1 MDFTQAMA
9 QVQKNKED
17 QNTSTFGDVV
27 DLAQQGALQT
37 ISGVA
42 NFVGAEDTA
51 RSLDKWANE
60 QYDTLTPEMQEAMAK
75 DIVNDDMSFG
85 EGAKDWRT
93 WLGNAS
99 NVLGGMA
106 VTMIPGGAAGKAAS
120 LAGSGVKLAQGAN
133 VGTNALLNLA
143 AGNGGQGFN
152 VQKDVENLDFN
163 ALMKSPKF
171 RQYVV
176 EESDNGVSDE
186 EALNNARERL
196 AGEIGDSIK
205 SDFTLGAVNLIAETV
220 GDQAFGKL
228 LKGSIGKTI
237 KGAIGKGMLTEGGTE
252 AIQGG
257 TEQYRSNVNKNEVMG
272 VEGDNMEGVGAN
284 ALESGLLGAVVG
296 GGAGA
301 PGGVAGRMR
310 RRGFENKIESVINS
324 DVVGQL
330 RGAGKTDAEIETML
344 KSKIEDKALSMGFDA
359 NESQALA
366 HQAVAAAFGTAPPA
380 AERHATEDQAEAV
393 AQTQQRPEGAERR
406 DQMTQEARQARQQE
420 DNTWSQQNGYPDPR
434 DFGLTQEDAELL
446 IDPPPIL
453 TTASGKINPK
463 APKELKQAYQI
474 AMGRRGAQDY
484 INTVFNNSQPQRE
497 AYNQSFQQ
505 QQPEPVVSQPDML
518 EQTQQPQP
526 EAQQPAQ
533 APETSDD
540 HAQLANII
548 QKGELGFA
556 EQKAE
561 QDDSF
566 KQGLLQAFEYSPS
579 AVLQIAELR
588 RNGKMN
594 EEQAISALQRVINS
608 VELNVPDQLQPTEQE
623 TQLRNQQAQQL
634 NAQQQMENRGQ
645 REGGFQPNV
654 EETPE
659 FQRNQ
664 ARLLQGM
671 QERAQTKGAAGG
683 PQFNGERDVSPLAT
697 GIEDQYQ
704 SDAPQV
710 EFDRWSDVQPEDV
723 NRDERFTQ
731 QANEYDLNPEPEQQ
745 ERYRE
750 AFTVAQEP
758 ATASQPEQRQPKR
771 NKRQEKKAAKQ
782 EAEAAKQLQERI
794 DQEQQTQR
802 ESEAPVY
809 QTPGLSQRTEIA
821 RQFGKAQAE
830 QAVKKRQKV
839 NRKRVT
845 KEKDRDD
852 TQTRKE
858 NSQKLFT
865 AVEKQV
871 DMSRFDSFEQALFS
885 LPESERKQIIDSVL
899 GEDADVLKSL
909 DVYRLN
915 DWTKEASQKSAMPYQ
930 KVLRRGRELIANK
943 PKNSSKTDWT
953 KRVNKVMD
961 DNRND
966 IKAANEA
973 LDHIIKRAY
982 EAPELKKLNNQ
993 GKVIDDLKASLAPE
1007 KTKPKT
1013 LKPKKLGDDVPGVT
1027 LQGTVNDRR
1036 VYPNDEN
1043 GEPFGTYFKVVKDTD
1058 NKQFVIY
1065 DITGDVRNRIGYGRG
1080 FPLATA
1086 VDETNSKISDY
1097 ADIVRKAQSRISD
1110 NDKSNQT
1117 AERKTFNK
1125 RWDELG
1131 TKERRDLVE
1140 SAMPDSSPKLKTAL
1154 SRSTGESLELVEYN
1168 KLEAKM
1174 AKADNEAAKSLT
1186 DDELNKVKQEIAEA
1200 KQAYDAADNQLGW
1213 DRATARLKR
1222 LYKLQDGNGT
1232 ADDLKWIRAEIEAGE
1247 RGVTTPEKA
1256 QDVNQPIAKERF
1268 AKAKT
1273 GKSDNPRYQAW
1284 LDTLDQDELDAISSN
1299 ADYMSFITQRK
1310 GEFFKSKNMSERD
1323 LTPDLQVE
1331 FDKFIRDYAD
1341 NNLSDRVQAERAN
1354 TGDSLDADNLNDDE
1368 LRQLD
1373 RELPKNSLDRS
1384 KALMSKGYTAIE
1396 ASRVKRRI
1404 TDLKGTTPTQPERDG
1419 GAARNFEAAQ
1429 AKARGVNPNS
1439 LKSKKPA
1446 LKTVPAATGRKIKGK
1461 LSKIA
1466 TAEKKV
1472 DAADEN
1478 FTKVK
1483 ALNST
1488 ERSGADMSNPKVKAA
1503 QQRVMTAEKASKDAY
1518 DELGEVWKGF
1528 KAADGTKE
1536 QWDKFV
1542 EDQQG
1547 HLETNSWDDLQMDF
1561 GEEEPAK
1568 RSYESLREQL
1578 DGAKTP
1584 KDFDDLYDAYNA
1596 ALKADEITEDQY
1608 AKLDNGRL
1616 LRMRQAG
1623 LSGLQS
1629 NRYNFGVARKYLIDN
1644 VGTPNGVDDVRYIAS
1659 MDAVRDELKKRGV
1672 SNKVIDDIY
1681 TNLDNRH
1688 VSSRQRAL
1696 KMIADIVDEKPTP
1709 PDGGGSKP
1717 KAKNPPAEATSTTKA
1732 KKGRTRPSG
1741 ARNYLKAISS
1751 FTDGE
1756 YSQAEAIEL
1765 IDQFIEDKPEL
1776 EAEFNGYRK
1785 NDIGTLFA
1793 RLGQYIDTTLR
1804 KDALVRRAVDNIGSQ
1819 FSAIKSTSGMFVVNS
1834 PEKIRAELAA
1844 MSESDYNELAAKR
1857 VQKRKEQEA
1866 EAERKKKA
1874 LDNPQTLD
1882 DYQAYARANGG
1893 TIDAFDNDQ
1902 LAEFDRLYTE
1912 NQVERREAQEAREL
1926 ERKAEV
1932 KAVETDGSIE
1942 LSKIDVLNEA
1952 KGEQRY
1958 GAAFS
1963 EVDSDTFNN
1972 MRAKAKQLGGWYAR
1986 AYKPKNLPARFDF
1999 KTESARDDFLSV
2011 MGGMNVDQS
2020 KRVQEKAQEKTQ
2032 TKQEKQVEGLRQ
2044 KAAGL
2049 QAKAD
2054 ESNNADRLTN
2064 TARRASFAASAAAK
2078 ADRQEA
2084 QANIL
2089 NKIADGVASGKFK
2102 LLGNLTDIS
2111 QLEELTN
2118 IMNRVKWDMPE
2129 DMREKYAYRDQSGNW
2144 HLKPE
2149 TKFNDVA
2156 RFVKFPAPQSTPQSL
2171 EYIANEIENLDG
2183 FKMTAK
2189 SIRSNIKGMGENDRV
2204 NLNGARW
2211 EKVVDKLRKLA
2222 RAKNLN
2228 IYRAEHINELFKSQD
2243 RLTRMG
2249 ITGDITLRHALR
2261 EYEQA
2266 NAGKMTTRKEKTR
2279 LQKLTDKIQDIVRG
2293 NRNAFNDFFPTPEEE
2308 AKQVVDLAEIESGMR
2323 VLEPSAGMG
2332 HIADQIAAFNGVD
2345 LDVGELAHTLSE
2357 MLEEKGHNVVA
2368 GDFLEYHAGEI
2379 YDRIVMNPPFSNDAD
2394 IHHINH
2400 ALSMLKDGGRLVAI
2414 TSSMAGDRGNTTNKN
2429 FRQYLDEVGAEE
2441 IPLEAGTFN
2450 KSLNPTNV
2458 ATKIIVIDKP
2468 ANVDYDDIRF
2478 SKTSEVEAK
2487 PARGMRTEL
2496 VADAAQNWINDYD
2509 GLKGVNVTVV
2519 PTMEDLYDLVETED
2533 NAQLKGAWLSGD
2545 NRVVLVA
2552 ENLTNAAD
2560 VRKTLRHELIAHNGL
2575 YGNLSNEQQDKL
2587 TKQVNSLRSSKA
2599 LKQIFADVDKA
2610 YKTAPENVKA
2620 EEVIARIAENEQSAI
2635 QRFADR
2641 VMTWVMGAL
2650 RRSGIINQETV
2661 SLAEIRTMLNNVDKN
2676 LRKPNGKTTL
2686 SNVVRFSKIVSDM
2699 DEDTASQG
2707 DPTLSVA
2714 DALAADN
2721 ERFYQQMLGK
2731 VKNGF
2736 TSKLFDSMKNGGW
2749 SLLNLRQ
2756 VAEVGRRRV
2765 GQEVGNIL
2773 DSYVKNKDLFTTR
2786 KSELIEKVH
2795 KQAEALNKFR
2805 RDEPEQAEKTFS
2817 LLHDATLADVDPSQ
2831 EYVDQTPEKKEL
2843 LKTLQRLY
2851 QEYGGSQNKRGQEVS
2866 DEMKAIKKDIKNEP
2880 QLRIKHAA
2888 LREQFLNLSPEGQKT
2903 FNDVRDHYISQREE
2917 MDKALENRIAELAMA
2932 GSMKAGENTY
2942 HRYMMEK
2949 ARLGFYVP
2957 LSRFGTYWL
2966 DVMDTNG
2973 ERRFQMYETE
2983 SEMKADAKK
2992 LESAGYK
2999 FQNDREADLGTG
3011 QIRMGAKLNESRGLS
3026 GASASFVSDV
3036 VKSISGAQTND
3047 KVKAQ
3052 LTDEIYQMY
3061 LQTMPDRSI
3070 RRAFIHRKGVAGYT
3084 EDAARVLADQGVK
3097 QANQQAKLETEKQ
3110 FSDLI
3115 DHLKTATGKSNNVSA
3130 GRLYNEMLQRH
3141 DWMLNPQRAA
3151 WAQKLTGFG
3160 FFWQIGIS
3168 PASAMLNLGQNWQ
3181 VALPIIGAKYGFK
3194 GTAAE
3199 MSKLSAQWAKTFAAK
3214 KKGAGLRGEIDT
3226 TNGILGDVL
3235 NEEERAALRHAIKI
3249 GAIDVT
3255 QMADLT
3261 GMAEQDSKNYTGKM
3275 AKVSQ
3280 FIGAP
3285 FHWAEVM
3292 NREVAFLTAYRM
3304 AKAGGSSKQESLEYA
3319 TKATWDSHFDYSSRN
3334 RARFMQ
3340 GDVAAVALQFRQYSQ
3355 NMTYYLFRNFFDA
3368 IKGADAET
3376 KRQARR
3382 QLAGTFGVTFAIGG
3396 LNALPIATLAAIANV
3411 AYALAGDDD
3420 EPWDA
3425 ETEFKGA
3432 LADAFGEDI
3441 GKHIYYGTMPSV
3453 SSRINIDLLRMWVQE
3468 SDTQDAT
3475 SWLEN
3480 MSQQA
3485 MGASFGTAMS
3495 FARGANYFSEG
3506 QYLRAA
3512 EASTPKWIKDVLR
3525 TARYASEGGT
3535 VTNRNGE
3542 VMIGDVDPLEYAGQ
3556 LLGFTPSRLVMTYD
3570 RNSALK
3576 GYEKKATRRRTSL
3589 LNAYWLATRTN
3600 DKEGQRS
3607 VLSKIQAY
3615 NKSEWGRARPITAK
3629 VIRQS
3634 VKGHRK
3640 MMEKSVG
3647 GAHYNGKYLK
3657 LLQEQQYW

>member
-37 ISGVA
+37 VSGVA

-51 RSLDKWANE
+51 RSLDQWANE
-60 QYDTLTPEMQEAMAK
+60 QYDTLTPEMKSAMAK

-93 WLGNAS
+93 WLGTAS

-106 VTMIPGGAAGKAAS
+106 VTMVPGGAAGKAAS
-120 LAGSGVKLAQGAN
+120 LAGAGTKLAQGAG

-152 VQKDVENLDFN
+152 VQKDVENLDFD
-163 ALMKSPKF
+163 ALMESPKF

-176 EESDNGVSDE
+176 EESDNGASDD

-196 AGEIGDSIK
+196 AGEIGDSVK

-257 TEQYRSNVNKNEVMG
+257 TEQYRSNVNQNEVMG

-284 ALESGLLGAVVG
+284 ALESGLVGAVVG

-310 RRGFENKIESVINS
+310 RRNFENKIESVINS
-324 DVVGQL
+324 EAVGQL

-380 AERHATEDQAEAV
+380 AERHATEDQAEAA
-393 AQTQQRPEGAERR
+393 AQPQQRPEGAERR
-406 DQMTQEARQARQQE
+406 DQMTQDARQARQQE
-420 DNTWSQQNGYPDPR
+420 DNSWSQQNGYPDPR

-446 IDPPPIL
+446 IDPPANL
-453 TTASGKINPK
+453 MTASGKINPK

-497 AYNQSFQQ
+497 AYNQSFQP

-533 APETSDD
+533 APETSED
-540 HAQLANII
+540 HAQLASVI
-548 QKGELGFA
+548 QKGDLGFA

-608 VELNVPDQLQPTEQE
+608 VELNVPDQLNPSEQE
-623 TQLRNQQAQQL
+623 TQLRNQQAQER
-634 NAQQQMENRGQ
+634 NAQQQLENRGQ
-645 REGGFQPNV
+645 REQGFQPNV

-671 QERAQTKGAAGG
+671 QQRAQTKGAAGG

-710 EFDRWSDVQPEDV
+710 EFDRWSEVQPGDV

-731 QANEYDLNPEPEQQ
+731 DANEYELNPEPEQQ
-745 ERYRE
+745 ER
-750 AFTVAQEP
+750 
-758 ATASQPEQRQPKR
+758 RQPKR
-771 NKRQEKKAAKQ
+771 EPIAQEPLKTPQDWVEQYRGQSAGVLKQPKEKGSARQQKKTEKRKKAEILKRLGVSPEDAQ
-782 EAEAAKQLQERI
+782 EAEAAVSEV
-794 DQEQQTQR
+794 TQ
-802 ESEAPVY
+802 
-809 QTPGLSQRTEIA
+809 
-821 RQFGKAQAE
+821 QFGE
-830 QAVKKRQKV
+830 VKNTPFALALAARAD
-839 NRKRVT
+839 T
-845 KEKDRDD
+845 KEGIPRANRVRHFIIGQGKKLINPEAQRRNNSRAFGVFVAERSKGNKDLSM
-852 TQTRKE
+852 E
-858 NSQKLFT
+858 MAWL
-865 AVEKQV
+865 
-871 DMSRFDSFEQALFS
+871 DMSREDRQALTSGIFPDGNVDPS
-885 LPESERKQIIDSVL
+885 NIIDEISYNDAMQAYDNAREANERADQKARRKQS
-899 GEDADVLKSL
+899 EAE
-909 DVYRLN
+909 RLPRQQIN
-915 DWTKEASQKSAMPYQ
+915 DRAKELSKKPPKTHSSAEW
-930 KVLRRGRELIANK
+930 KA
-943 PKNSSKTDWT
+943 
-953 KRVNKVMD
+953 RVNKVVE
-961 DNRND
+961 DNNND
-966 IKAANEA
+966 LDATNEA
-973 LDHIIKRAY
+973 LDQMIKRAY
-982 EAPELKKLNNQ
+982 SGQEVQKLNNQ
-993 GKVIDDLKASLAPE
+993 GKNIDELKASVKPQ
-1007 KTKPKT
+1007 KPKT

-1036 VYPNDEN
+1036 VYPNDEK
-1043 GEPFGTYFKVVKDTD
+1043 GEPLGAYFKVVKDAE
-1058 NKQFVIY
+1058 NKEFVIY
-1065 DITGDVRNRIGYGRG
+1065 DISGDVRNRIGYGRG
-1080 FPLATA
+1080 YPLATA
-1086 VDETNSKISDY
+1086 VDEANSKMSDY

-1110 NDKSNQT
+1110 NDKSNQS
-1117 AERKTFNK
+1117 AERKAFNK

-1131 TKERRDLVE
+1131 TKERRDLIE
-1140 SAMPDSSPKLKTAL
+1140 SAMPDNSPKLKTAL
-1154 SRSTGESLELVEYN
+1154 SRSTGENLELVEYN
-1168 KLEAKM
+1168 KLEAQM
-1174 AKADNEAAKSLT
+1174 AGADNAAERENQAARDKWANENFIDRDDGMTAKEWNDAIDEGLNDTLSTQVENSNMDNPEDVSLLNDHLDLMESLGAPVSSDNEMDVARIRKAEKSAPQ
-1186 DDELNKVKQEIAEA
+1186 KA
-1200 KQAYDAADNQLGW
+1200 KQPEKTKLGAAEQKQITFIDQELPYIESELENADRFNKRRLEEDRDYYTQARSMLQSGMSLDEVKNKLNSYKNAGGVAQLRPALNEEEQAGLESEIKDAKKGFEASKDLLGR
-1213 DRATARLKR
+1213 DRATARLGR
-1222 LYKLQDGNGT
+1222 LYKIRDGGGT
-1232 ADDLKWIRAEIEAGE
+1232 ASDLKWLRSELETE
-1247 RGVTTPEKA
+1247 RRGATSPEKA
-1256 QDVNQPIAKERF
+1256 QEVKQPVAKERF

-1273 GKSDNPRYQAW
+1273 GKSDNARYQAW
-1284 LDTLDQDELDAISSN
+1284 LDTLDQDELEEISSN

-1310 GEFFKSKNMSERD
+1310 GEFFKSKNMSERE

-1331 FDKFIRDYAD
+1331 FDKFIRDYA
-1341 NNLSDRVQAERAN
+1341 NKNLS
-1354 TGDSLDADNLNDDE
+1354 
-1368 LRQLD
+1368 
-1373 RELPKNSLDRS
+1373 
-1384 KALMSKGYTAIE
+1384 
-1396 ASRVKRRI
+1396 SR
-1404 TDLKGTTPTQPERDG
+1404 LKT
-1419 GAARNFEAAQ
+1419 
-1429 AKARGVNPNS
+1429 
-1439 LKSKKPA
+1439 KKPA
-1446 LKTVPAATGRKIKGK
+1446 IKTVPAATGRKIKGK

-1483 ALNST
+1483 SLNST
-1488 ERSGADMSNPKVKAA
+1488 ERSGADMSNPRVKAA

-1528 KAADGTKE
+1528 KAAGGTKE
-1536 QWDKFV
+1536 QWDKFI

-1561 GEEEPAK
+1561 GE
-1568 RSYESLREQL
+1568 
-1578 DGAKTP
+1578 
-1584 KDFDDLYDAYNA
+1584 DD
-1596 ALKADEITEDQY
+1596 
-1608 AKLDNGRL
+1608 
-1616 LRMRQAG
+1616 
-1623 LSGLQS
+1623 
-1629 NRYNFGVARKYLIDN
+1629 
-1644 VGTPNGVDDVRYIAS
+1644 
-1659 MDAVRDELKKRGV
+1659 
-1672 SNKVIDDIY
+1672 
-1681 TNLDNRH
+1681 
-1688 VSSRQRAL
+1688 
-1696 KMIADIVDEKPTP
+1696 PTP
-1709 PDGGGSKP
+1709 PTPPKGSKP
-1717 KAKNPPAEATSTTKA
+1717 KAEKPAAEATSTTKA

-1785 NDIGTLFA
+1785 NDIGNLFS
-1793 RLGQYIDTTLR
+1793 RLGQFIDVTLR
-1804 KDALVRRAVDNIGSQ
+1804 KDALVRRAVDSIGSQ
-1819 FSAIKSTSGMFVVNS
+1819 FSAIKSTGGMFVVNS

-1844 MSESDYNELAAKR
+1844 MSESEYNELAANR
-1857 VQKRKEQEA
+1857 VQKRKDQEA

-1963 EVDSDTFNN
+1963 EVDSDTFNS

-2020 KRVQEKAQEKTQ
+2020 ERVQEKAQEKTQ

-2054 ESNNADRLTN
+2054 ESNNADRQTN

-2129 DMREKYAYRDQSGNW
+2129 EMREKYAYRDQSGNW

-2156 RFVKFPAPQSTPQSL
+2156 RFIRFPAPQSTPQSL
-2171 EYIANEIENLDG
+2171 EYIANEIEGIDG

-2211 EKVVDKLRKLA
+2211 DKVVEKLRKLA

-2279 LQKLTDKIQDIVRG
+2279 LQQLTEKIEDIVRG
-2293 NRNAFNDFFPTPEEE
+2293 NRNAFNDFFPTPDEE

-2323 VLEPSAGMG
+2323 VLEPNAGMG
-2332 HIADQIAAFNGVD
+2332 HIADQIAALNGVD

-2441 IPLEAGTFN
+2441 IPLAAGTFT

-2468 ANVDYDDIRF
+2468 ADVDYDDIRF

-2519 PTMEDLYDLVETED
+2519 PTMEDLYNLVETED
-2533 NAQLKGAWLSGD
+2533 NAPVKGAWLSGD

-2575 YGNLSNEQQDKL
+2575 YGNLSNAQQDKL
-2587 TKQVNSLRSSKA
+2587 TKQLNSLRGTKA

-2635 QRFADR
+2635 SRFADR

-2650 RRSGIINQETV
+2650 RRSGIIGQETV
-2661 SLAEIRTMLNNVDKN
+2661 SLSEIRTMLNNVDKN

-2686 SNVVRFSKIVSDM
+2686 SNVVRFSKVVSDM
-2699 DEDTASQG
+2699 DEDAASQG

-2736 TSKLFDSMKNGGW
+2736 TSKIFDSMKNGGW

-2756 VAEVGRRRV
+2756 MAEVGRRRV

-2773 DSYVKNKDLFTTR
+2773 DSYVENKDLFTTR

-2831 EYVDQTPEKKEL
+2831 EYVDQTQQKKEL

-2851 QEYGGSQNKRGQEVS
+2851 QEYGGSQSKRGQEVS

-2880 QLRIKHAA
+2880 KLRVKHAA
-2888 LREQFLNLSPEGQKT
+2888 LREQFMKISPEGQKT

-2932 GSMKAGENTY
+2932 GSMKSGENTF

-2966 DVMDTNG
+2966 DVMDANG

-2983 SEMKADAKK
+2983 SEMKADATK

-2999 FQNDREADLGTG
+2999 FQNNRETDLGAG
-3011 QIRMGAKLNESRGLS
+3011 QMRMGAKLNESRGLS
-3026 GASASFVSDV
+3026 GASASFISDV

-3047 KVKAQ
+3047 KVKEQ

-3110 FSDLI
+3110 FSDLV
-3115 DHLKTATGKSNNVSA
+3115 DNLKIATDKSNNVSA

-3160 FFWQIGIS
+3160 FLWQIGIS

-3199 MSKLSAQWAKTFAAK
+3199 MTKLSAQWAKTFAAK
-3214 KKGAGLRGEIDT
+3214 KKVAGMRGEIDT
-3226 TNGILGDVL
+3226 TNGILGDIL
-3235 NEEERAALRHAIKI
+3235 NDEERKALRHAINI

-3280 FIGAP
+3280 LIGAP

-3304 AKAGGSSKQESLEYA
+3304 AKAGGASKQESLDYA

-3368 IKGADAET
+3368 LKGVDAET

-3396 LNALPIATLAAIANV
+3396 LNALPVATLAAIANV
-3411 AYALAGDDD
+3411 AYALAGDDN

-3432 LADAFGEDI
+3432 LADMFGDEI

-3495 FARGANYFSEG
+3495 FARAVNYLGEG

-3542 VMIGDVDPLEYAGQ
+3542 VLIGDVDPLEYTGQ

-3576 GYEKKATRRRTSL
+3576 GYEKEASRRRSSL
-3589 LNAYWLATRTN
+3589 MNAYWLATRTN
-3600 DKEGQRS
+3600 DKDGQRAA
-3607 VLSKIQAY
+3607 LRKIQIY
-3615 NKSEWGRARPITAK
+3615 NQSTWGRARPITAK
-3629 VIRQS
+3629 VIQQS
-3634 VKGHRK
+3634 VKQHKR
-3640 MMEKSVG
+3640 MMSKSVD
-3647 GAHYNGKYLK
+3647 GAHFNDKYLK

>member
-51 RSLDKWANE
+51 RSLEQWANE

-93 WLGNAS
+93 WLGTAS

-106 VTMIPGGAAGKAAS
+106 VTMVPGGAAGKAAS
-120 LAGSGVKLAQGAN
+120 LAGAGTKLAQGAS

-152 VQKDVENLDFN
+152 VQKDVENLDFD
-163 ALMKSPKF
+163 ALMESPKF

-176 EESDNGVSDE
+176 EESDNGASDD

-196 AGEIGDSIK
+196 AGEIGDSVK

-257 TEQYRSNVNKNEVMG
+257 TEQYRSNVNQNEVMG

-284 ALESGLLGAVVG
+284 ALESGLVGAVIG

-310 RRGFENKIESVINS
+310 RRNFENKIESVINS
-324 DVVGQL
+324 EAVGQL

-393 AQTQQRPEGAERR
+393 AQPQQRPEGAERR

-446 IDPPPIL
+446 IDPPVNL
-453 TTASGKINPK
+453 MTASGKINPK

-497 AYNQSFQQ
+497 AYNQSFQP

-533 APETSDD
+533 APEQSED
-540 HAQLANII
+540 HAQLASVI
-548 QKGELGFA
+548 QKGDLGFA

-608 VELNVPDQLQPTEQE
+608 VELNVPDQLNPSEQE
-623 TQLRNQQAQQL
+623 TKLRNQQAQER
-634 NAQQQMENRGQ
+634 NAQQQLEIRGQ
-645 REGGFQPNV
+645 REQGFQPNV

-671 QERAQTKGAAGG
+671 QQRAQTKGAAGG

-710 EFDRWSDVQPEDV
+710 EFDRWSEVQPGDV

-731 QANEYDLNPEPEQQ
+731 DANEYELNPEPEQQ
-745 ERYRE
+745 ARYRE
-750 AFTVAQEP
+750 PLTVAQEP
-758 ATASQPEQRQPKR
+758 AQAPEKEEPRQPKR
-771 NKRQEKKAAKQ
+771 NKRQEKKAAKKQ
-782 EAEAAKQLQERI
+782 KEIEAA
-794 DQEQQTQR
+794 EQKAQDATANQTDV
-802 ESEAPVY
+802 VY
-809 QTPGLSQRTEIA
+809 STEPTEQKTEIA
-821 RQFGKAQAE
+821 RQIEKITAE
-830 QAVKKRQKV
+830 CEAKRS
-839 NRKRVT
+839 
-845 KEKDRDD
+845 EK
-852 TQTRKE
+852 TNQEEKT
-858 NSQKLFT
+858 
-865 AVEKQV
+865 KQV
-871 DMSRFDSFEQALFS
+871 
-885 LPESERKQIIDSVL
+885 
-899 GEDADVLKSL
+899 
-909 DVYRLN
+909 
-915 DWTKEASQKSAMPYQ
+915 
-930 KVLRRGRELIANK
+930 
-943 PKNSSKTDWT
+943 
-953 KRVNKVMD
+953 
-961 DNRND
+961 
-966 IKAANEA
+966 
-973 LDHIIKRAY
+973 
-982 EAPELKKLNNQ
+982 EAPP
-993 GKVIDDLKASLAPE
+993 V
-1007 KTKPKT
+1007 KPKT

-1027 LQGTVNDRR
+1027 LQGTANDRR
-1036 VYPNDEN
+1036 VHPNDEK
-1043 GEPFGTYFKVVKDTD
+1043 GEPLGTYFKVVKDTE

-1065 DITGDVRNRIGYGRG
+1065 GIAGDVRDRVGYGKG
-1080 FPLATA
+1080 TLLAKA
-1086 VDETNSKISDY
+1086 VDETNSRVSDY
-1097 ADIVRKAQSRISD
+1097 ADIIREAHTRIND
-1110 NDKSNQT
+1110 NKKSNQT

-1125 RWDELG
+1125 RWDDLG

-1168 KLEAKM
+1168 KLEAQM
-1174 AKADNEAAKSLT
+1174 AKADN
-1186 DDELNKVKQEIAEA
+1186 
-1200 KQAYDAADNQLGW
+1200 
-1213 DRATARLKR
+1213 
-1222 LYKLQDGNGT
+1222 
-1232 ADDLKWIRAEIEAGE
+1232 AGE
-1247 RGVTTPEKA
+1247 R
-1256 QDVNQPIAKERF
+1256 ERTHRKNYSWN
-1268 AKAKT
+1268 AVELARNY
-1273 GKSDNPRYQAW
+1273 SAE
-1284 LDTLDQDELDAISSN
+1284 ELDSWVNEIRSDPQYKN
-1299 ADYMSFITQRK
+1299 ENGGIHLLNKK
-1310 GEFFKSKNMSERD
+1310 GQKIVDALTWAVTYHHQEKSK
-1323 LTPDLQVE
+1323 
-1331 FDKFIRDYAD
+1331 I
-1341 NNLSDRVQAERAN
+1341 
-1354 TGDSLDADNLNDDE
+1354 
-1368 LRQLD
+1368 
-1373 RELPKNSLDRS
+1373 
-1384 KALMSKGYTAIE
+1384 
-1396 ASRVKRRI
+1396 
-1404 TDLKGTTPTQPERDG
+1404 
-1419 GAARNFEAAQ
+1419 
-1429 AKARGVNPNS
+1429 
-1439 LKSKKPA
+1439 
-1446 LKTVPAATGRKIKGK
+1446 
-1461 LSKIA
+1461 
-1466 TAEKKV
+1466 
-1472 DAADEN
+1472 
-1478 FTKVK
+1478 
-1483 ALNST
+1483 
-1488 ERSGADMSNPKVKAA
+1488 
-1503 QQRVMTAEKASKDAY
+1503 EKASQETDINPTDAQKEAGNY
-1518 DELGEVWKGF
+1518 KKGTF
-1528 KAADGTKE
+1528 SIHGLTIA
-1536 QWDKFV
+1536 
-1542 EDQQG
+1542 
-1547 HLETNSWDDLQMDF
+1547 LEN
-1561 GEEEPAK
+1561 
-1568 RSYESLREQL
+1568 
-1578 DGAKTP
+1578 P
-1584 KDFDDLYDAYNA
+1584 KGS
-1596 ALKADEITEDQY
+1596 E
-1608 AKLDNGRL
+1608 
-1616 LRMRQAG
+1616 
-1623 LSGLQS
+1623 
-1629 NRYNFGVARKYLIDN
+1629 RK
-1644 VGTPNGVDDVRYIAS
+1644 GVDDDGKSWSVTMKNHYGYIKRTEGADG
-1659 MDAVRDELKKRGV
+1659 DAVDVFVGPNENSKVVYIIDQVNPKTGEFDEH
-1672 SNKVIDDIY
+1672 KVMIGFTRKDTARKAY
-1681 TNLDNRH
+1681 LDNYQKGWKGLGEFS
-1688 VSSRQRAL
+1688 VVKLDDFKKWLKDGDLTKPYSSDL
-1696 KMIADIVDEKPTP
+1696 SSPTP

-1717 KAKNPPAEATSTTKA
+1717 KAEKPPAEATSTTKA

-1765 IDQFIEDKPEL
+1765 IDQFIEDKPSL

-1793 RLGQYIDTTLR
+1793 RLGQYIDVTLR

-1844 MSESDYNELAAKR
+1844 MSESEYNELAANR
-1857 VQKRKEQEA
+1857 VQKRKDQEA

-1963 EVDSDTFNN
+1963 EVDSDTFNS

-2020 KRVQEKAQEKTQ
+2020 ERVQEKAQEKTQ

-2129 DMREKYAYRDQSGNW
+2129 EMREKYAYRDQSGNW

-2156 RFVKFPAPQSTPQSL
+2156 RFIRFPAPQSTPQSL
-2171 EYIANEIENLDG
+2171 EYIANEIEGIDG

-2211 EKVVDKLRKLA
+2211 DKVVEKLRKLA

-2279 LQKLTDKIQDIVRG
+2279 LQQLTEKIEDIVRG
-2293 NRNAFNDFFPTPEEE
+2293 NRNAFNDFFPTPDEE

-2323 VLEPSAGMG
+2323 VLEPNAGMG
-2332 HIADQIAAFNGVD
+2332 HIADQIAALNGVD

-2429 FRQYLDEVGAEE
+2429 FRKYLDEVGAEE
-2441 IPLEAGTFN
+2441 IPLEAGTFT

-2468 ANVDYDDIRF
+2468 ADVDYDDIRF

-2519 PTMEDLYDLVETED
+2519 QTMEDLYNLVETED
-2533 NAQLKGAWLSGD
+2533 NAPVKGAWLSGD

-2575 YGNLSNEQQDKL
+2575 YGNLSNAQQDKL
-2587 TKQVNSLRSSKA
+2587 TKQLNSLRGTKA

-2635 QRFADR
+2635 SRFADR
-2641 VMTWVMGAL
+2641 VMTWVIGAL
-2650 RRSGIINQETV
+2650 RRSGIIGQETV

-2686 SNVVRFSKIVSDM
+2686 SNVVRFSKVVSDM
-2699 DEDTASQG
+2699 DEDAASQG

-2736 TSKLFDSMKNGGW
+2736 TSKIFDSMKNGGW

-2756 VAEVGRRRV
+2756 MAEVGRRRV

-2773 DSYVKNKDLFTTR
+2773 DSYVDNKDLFTTR

-2880 QLRIKHAA
+2880 QLRVKHAA
-2888 LREQFLNLSPEGQKT
+2888 LREQFNKLSPEGQKT

-2966 DVMDTNG
+2966 DVMDANG

-3011 QIRMGAKLNESRGLS
+3011 QMRMGAKLNESRGLS

-3047 KVKAQ
+3047 KVKEQ

-3115 DHLKTATGKSNNVSA
+3115 DHLKTATDKSNNVSA

-3160 FFWQIGIS
+3160 FLWQIGIS

-3199 MSKLSAQWAKTFAAK
+3199 MTKLSAQWAKTFAAK
-3214 KKGAGLRGEIDT
+3214 KKVAGMRGEIDT

-3235 NEEERAALRHAIKI
+3235 NDEERAALRHAIKI

-3275 AKVSQ
+3275 AKVNQ

-3304 AKAGGSSKQESLEYA
+3304 AKAGGASKQESLDYA

-3368 IKGADAET
+3368 LKGADAET

-3396 LNALPIATLAAIANV
+3396 LNALPVATLAAIANV
-3411 AYALAGDDD
+3411 AYALGGDDN

-3432 LADAFGEDI
+3432 LADMFGDEI

-3468 SDTQDAT
+3468 SDSQDAT

-3495 FARGANYFSEG
+3495 FARGANYLSEG

-3512 EASTPKWIKDVLR
+3512 EATTPKWIKDVLR

-3542 VMIGDVDPLEYAGQ
+3542 VLIGDVDPLEYTGQ

-3576 GYEKKATRRRTSL
+3576 GYEKEATRRRSTL
-3589 LNAYWLATRTN
+3589 MNAYWLATRTK
-3600 DKEGQRS
+3600 DKDGQRAA
-3607 VLSKIQAY
+3607 LRKIQVY
-3615 NKSEWGRARPITAK
+3615 NQSDWGKARPITAK
-3629 VIRQS
+3629 VIQQS
-3634 VKGHRK
+3634 VKQHRR
-3640 MMEKSVG
+3640 MMGKSVN
-3647 GAHYNGKYLK
+3647 GAHFNEKYLK